1 LIIPS
6 RAVVAEQS
14 HLTAHWRNGAALVQQ
29 AEVDM
34 SIVVRMKVILSP
46 PGLILKEKAPGGKRV
61 HADGGLPSDRHP
73 GFDAPKVSYP
83 ITKDRLPFRV
93 DPVIAGRFEA
103 LLSTASGAGASLPDI
118 VGSDGLHLAAMRLA
132 MSPAGISPRA
142 CTSRTSF
149 ITGGET
155 PKAAISCGTRRKA
168 LDPSA

>member
-1 LIIPS
+1 
-6 RAVVAEQS
+6 
-14 HLTAHWRNGAALVQQ
+14 
-29 AEVDM
+29 M
-34 SIVVRMKVILSP
+34 SIVVRMKVILS
-46 PGLILKEKAPGGKRV
+46 
-61 HADGGLPSDRHP
+61 
-73 GFDAPKVSYP
+73 
-83 ITKDRLPFRV
+83 KDRLPFRV
-93 DPVIAGRFEA
+93 DPVIAGRFADLRHPTRRREA
-103 LLSTASGAGASLPDI
+103 LLSMASGAGASLPDI